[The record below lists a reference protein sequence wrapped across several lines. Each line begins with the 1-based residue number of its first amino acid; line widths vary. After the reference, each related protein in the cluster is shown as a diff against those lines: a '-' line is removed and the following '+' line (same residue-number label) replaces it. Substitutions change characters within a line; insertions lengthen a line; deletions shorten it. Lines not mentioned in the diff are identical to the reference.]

1 MLTKKKA
8 VRTPVKNSYK
18 QVAVTNH
25 VRSANKQLFERQLNL
40 MLFLPR
46 KSYFRWN
53 HRSIPT
59 VFPEPSPLTS
69 ILSIYCWY
77 VSINS
82 LYFLSVVHET
92 CQFDARPF
100 WISKRNESDQLPR
113 TSTHY
118 LSRADDKR
126 HAVTQY
132 MTEQNSLELQSL
144 RDGRSGDRIPLGA
157 RFSAPFQTGPG
168 THPASY
174 TMGTGSLPGVK
185 RPGRGADHPPP
196 SSAEGE
202 GRVELYICPASGPSW
217 PVLGRTLPLP
227 FYTFTPPYIFM
238 AWSGKTAFLVDC

>member
-8 VRTPVKNSYK
+8 VTTPVKNSYK
-18 QVAVTNH
+18 QVAVTNR

-132 MTEQNSLELQSL
+132 MTEQIHLNYNRYGME
-144 RDGRSGDRIPLGA
+144 
-157 RFSAPFQTGPG
+157 GPG
-168 THPASY
+168 IESRWGRDFPHPSRPALEP
-174 TMGTGSLPGVK
+174 TQPPIQWVPGLY
-185 RPGRGADHPPP
+185 RG
-196 SSAEGE
+196 
-202 GRVELYICPASGPSW
+202 
-217 PVLGRTLPLP
+217 
-227 FYTFTPPYIFM
+227 
-238 AWSGKTAFLVDC
+238 